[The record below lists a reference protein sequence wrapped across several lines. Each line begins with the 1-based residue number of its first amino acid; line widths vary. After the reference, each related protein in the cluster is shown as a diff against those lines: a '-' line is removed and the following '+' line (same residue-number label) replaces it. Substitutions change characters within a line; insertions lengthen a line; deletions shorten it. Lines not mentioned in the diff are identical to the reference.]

1 MLWGKVEGINMLGRV
16 SYLKGDER
24 RKGRVPVQQ
33 GKRIFRMHVMK
44 NIHTI
49 NNK

>member
-1 MLWGKVEGINMLGRV
+1 MGKGRRNQHAR
-16 SYLKGDER
+16 KGELSER
-24 RKGRVPVQQ
+24 RKGWVPVQQ
-33 GKRIFRMHVMK
+33 GKGTFRIHVMK